1 MEDFFRKSIKTDVYL
16 RNISPEELRGYRE
29 AVLDY
34 KRYFI
39 KSVWNYNEIVG
50 ELLAKKLKLSSAH
63 YEPAISCEEYV
74 MISPDFRYTDYKYR
88 NLFEF
93 DNGKRATVIFK
104 NSLNNNLEE
113 FMEYYKLTGEDY
125 QNILKLIA
133 LDIFMRQR
141 DRDSVNIMVCSNDDF
156 NTVHLAPIFDYSD
169 SFCNSFEGFSLDN
182 PTEIFKK
189 YRSAMENIRI
199 HDTKEREQFPR
210 KSLSDFISSHP
221 DIVNYFKTLLDL
233 DILELLNKRLDNYD
247 IKLTDN
253 GKWYYENNQNF
264 SKEIIKKFI

>member
-1 MEDFFRKSIKTDVYL
+1 MEDFFRKSIKTDTYL
-16 RNISPEELRGYRE
+16 RRIKPEELRGYRE
-29 AVLDY
+29 AILDY

-63 YEPAISCEEYV
+63 YEPAISYEEYF

-93 DNGKRATVIFK
+93 DNGKRASEIFN

-113 FMEYYKLTGEDY
+113 FMKYYKLTGEDY

-141 DRDSVNIMVCSNDDF
+141 DRSSVNLMVYSNDGF
-156 NTVHLAPIFDYSD
+156 NTS
-169 SFCNSFEGFSLDN
+169 G
-182 PTEIFKK
+182 
-189 YRSAMENIRI
+189 
-199 HDTKEREQFPR
+199 
-210 KSLSDFISSHP
+210 
-221 DIVNYFKTLLDL
+221 
-233 DILELLNKRLDNYD
+233 
-247 IKLTDN
+247 
-253 GKWYYENNQNF
+253 
-264 SKEIIKKFI
+264 